1 MSSFCADI
9 ALVLIIID
17 IPSGKLNPSCSFFS
31 LFLSSGFKIFLETPP
46 LDELFGSKT
55 LYLPGREIKVVIA
68 APLLPLSYL
77 TICIK
82 ST

>member
-1 MSSFCADI
+1 MSSSLADI

-17 IPSGKLNPSCSFFS
+17 IPSGKLNPSCSFLS
-31 LFLSSGFKIFLETPP
+31 LFLSSGFEIFFETPP
-46 LDELFGSKT
+46 FDELFGSKT
-55 LYLPGREIKVVIA
+55 LYLPGRDIKVVIA
-68 APLLPLSYL
+68 APLLPLSSL